1 MPRDFHHASL
11 GYISGLCTSSL
22 NCNRTWLQGAEVG
35 ALFTGYQRTT
45 CPQGGWDRQYSQD
58 KTDNPPHHS
67 KSQASQLPPYHCP
80 QAAVTRKVFSG
91 HLPRQSSLVPVLVH
105 FLLLQQNTMGLV
117 VYREIK
123 SQYFIWLTVL
133 TAGKSKSMVSGKGH
147 PMMEGWKVEVS
158 M

>member
-1 MPRDFHHASL
+1 MPSSL
-11 GYISGLCTSSL
+11 GTREPPAHREGEIGSTPKTRQTLL
-22 NCNRTWLQGAEVG
+22 
-35 ALFTGYQRTT
+35 TT
-45 CPQGGWDRQYSQD
+45 ANHR
-58 KTDNPPHHS
+58 PPS
-67 KSQASQLPPYHCP
+67 CLLTTAP

-117 VYREIK
+117 VDREIK
-123 SQYFIWLTVL
+123 SHYFIWLTVL
-133 TAGKSKSMVSGKGH
+133 TAGKSKSMVPVSGKGH